1 MKSTYLASFVTRS
14 SHCVA
19 SLGAT
24 IPHPAI
30 PPPKRILVRPVCAQR
45 SKYARAPPAHVPF
58 TSTTTVQ
65 ELPFGLAPSGS
76 LNGCARRRLD
86 SLRRRAAARRS
97 NTPHRTRTA
106 QLSHAGKLHSN
117 EAPFPRN
124 QPAVSAHIVSAA
136 NVAQRMMHAA
146 AASANAI
153 SPPSIKATPIQTNR
167 FTFMSPPWRDCRSVV
182 ARAPTRRPAHR
193 RDAIR
198 FQSINANNAN
208 CAPTDSRASR
218 RLNAR
223 RLADVAAR
231 IDQCDADQRDA
242 AAQ

>member
-30 PPPKRILVRPVCAQR
+30 PPPERILVRPVCAQR

-58 TSTTTVQ
+58 TSTTIVQ

-86 SLRRRAAARRS
+86 SLRRRASARRS
-97 NTPHRTRTA
+97 NTPHRTRNA

-136 NVAQRMMHAA
+136 NVAQRMMQAA

-167 FTFMSPPWRDCRSVV
+167 FTFMSPPHGVTAVRSLRGRLRGGPPID
-182 ARAPTRRPAHR
+182 ATRF
-193 RDAIR
+193 D
-198 FQSINANNAN
+198 F
-208 CAPTDSRASR
+208 SRSMR
-218 RLNAR
+218 TMRIAR
-223 RLADVAAR
+223 RR
-231 IDQCDADQRDA
+231 IHALLDG
-242 AAQ
+242 